1 MERLKKRSMCKEDIK
16 QKNKENVD
24 MIEILSRLV
33 YLNTT
38 EIFPA
43 GAELK
48 TVNKYW

>member
-16 QKNKENVD
+16 RKNKEKVD
-24 MIEILSRLV
+24 MIEVLGCLV

-43 GAELK
+43 GTEF
-48 TVNKYW
+48 